1 MHYYNKLKTKK
12 SICTGN
18 KQKIYIHQ
26 ASQQTRIKQ
35 EMKEVD
41 CHEKKIKK
49 ICPKCHML
57 LYVEIC
63 PVWVACKS
71 H

>member
-26 ASQQTRIKQ
+26 ASQQNRIKQ

-41 CHEKKIKK
+41 CHEKKNQKNLSK
-49 ICPKCHML
+49 
-57 LYVEIC
+57 V
-63 PVWVACKS
+63 S
-71 H
+71 HASLCRYMPIVGCS

>member
-26 ASQQTRIKQ
+26 ASQQNRIKK

-41 CHEKKIKK
+41 CHEKSNHKNLSKVSHASL
-49 ICPKCHML
+49 CRHMPSVGCL
-57 LYVEIC
+57 
-63 PVWVACKS
+63 
-71 H
+71 

>member
-26 ASQQTRIKQ
+26 ASQQNWIKK

-41 CHEKKIKK
+41 CHEK
-49 ICPKCHML
+49 
-57 LYVEIC
+57 
-63 PVWVACKS
+63 
-71 H
+71 

>member
-26 ASQQTRIKQ
+26 ASQQNRIKK

-41 CHEKKIKK
+41 CHEKINQKNLSEVSHASL
-49 ICPKCHML
+49 CRHMPSVGCL
-57 LYVEIC
+57 
-63 PVWVACKS
+63 
-71 H
+71 

>member
-26 ASQQTRIKQ
+26 ASQQNRIKQ

-41 CHEKKIKK
+41 CHEKK
-49 ICPKCHML
+49 
-57 LYVEIC
+57 
-63 PVWVACKS
+63 KS
-71 H
+71 QKFVQSVTCFFM